1 MTLAEYRK
9 DRPEA
14 DIHAAPETPHEAGS
28 HAHPGPLE
36 YVRIGLVLAVIT
48 IFEVALYYMGLSHD
62 LLVVFL
68 ILLSAIKFS
77 LVVLWFMH
85 LRFDNR
91 LFSQLFVAGFLLAAT
106 LFLVALSTL
115 GGKLV

>member
-9 DRPEA
+9 ERPQTDITAEA
-14 DIHAAPETPHEAGS
+14 ETAHVPGS

-36 YVRIGLVLAVIT
+36 YIRIGLVLAVIT

-68 ILLSAIKFS
+68 MLLSAIKFS